1 MFFCVD
7 RAFQLSVA
15 SLVGTLQSSFCVK
28 VKQQKLT
35 VAERLFASGASVDQ
49 TTNNVLSLLVGAS
62 VELSQCQYAVL
73 SRRRRLNFFLFKLSS
88 TLSIITWT
96 SPMSSASSRLVI
108 LKILHWRATSMKQ
121 CVSLMTLLKQ
131 NTVLTSLRVSL
142 RH

>member
-1 MFFCVD
+1 MWFGCCFCFFNDYHSPSFLFLDVD
-7 RAFQLSVA
+7 PSKAMKLEER
-15 SLVGTLQSSFCVK
+15 

-96 SPMSSASSRLVI
+96 
-108 LKILHWRATSMKQ
+108 
-121 CVSLMTLLKQ
+121 C
-131 NTVLTSLRVSL
+131 
-142 RH
+142 